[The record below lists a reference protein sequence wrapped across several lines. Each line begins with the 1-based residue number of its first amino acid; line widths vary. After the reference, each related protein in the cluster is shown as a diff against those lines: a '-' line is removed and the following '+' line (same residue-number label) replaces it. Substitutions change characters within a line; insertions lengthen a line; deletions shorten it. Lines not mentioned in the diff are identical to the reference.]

1 MNEFSQDSRP
11 IVAEDRPPTAF
22 RVKAGDDAPALNAN
36 FHPSAAIE
44 SYDALEDRSPGRLVG
59 STLAHYEAKSV
70 ASGSAENL
78 SGSTAEVK
86 ICTPRIP
93 VPPAT
98 KPDCQTSEL
107 YSEIKRMIAA
117 EINRVLAAQGQTR
130 QLTPEKVGH
139 KLKKVGMFTRRLSHA
154 GNGLS
159 MDRRPGY
166 VSAKSPQVTWGGFDI
181 GRLKPPLPLPEKNEL
196 FREVMEVVEDL
207 PESGLQSSCNI
218 ILSLLY
224 RKHSRWKYK
233 KCSSRM

>member
-1 MNEFSQDSRP
+1 MSEFSQGSRP

-59 STLAHYEAKSV
+59 STLAHSEAKSV

-78 SGSTAEVK
+78 SGSTVEVK
-86 ICTPRIP
+86 VCTPRIP
-93 VPPAT
+93 VPPPT

-117 EINRVLAAQGQTR
+117 EINRVLAARGQTR

-139 KLKKVGMFTRRLSHA
+139 TLKKVGMFTRRLSQA
-154 GNGLS
+154 GNGLR
-159 MDRRPGY
+159 MDQATSY
-166 VSAKSPQVTWGGFDI
+166 LSAKSPRRTWGRI
-181 GRLKPPLPLPEKNEL
+181 R
-196 FREVMEVVEDL
+196 
-207 PESGLQSSCNI
+207 
-218 ILSLLY
+218 Y
-224 RKHSRWKYK
+224 RKIETSIAFARKE
-233 KCSSRM
+233 